1 MKILRASDY
10 RRMPWK
16 NGKGETI
23 EVAVYPENAGLDDF
37 EWRIS
42 MASVTTDGPFST
54 FPGIDRTLSVL
65 TGEGIELSVAGQPPV
80 TLTQSSA
87 PYSFP
92 ADQPTTGRLINGPIT
107 DLNVMTRRGAKSH
120 EVTRRVLEQG
130 DRIDVSEHGETMVL
144 VKTALLYEDQEGNK
158 RELGELDC
166 VQLKRGISSLT
177 LIEDTLVPVFSI
189 FLGDH

>member
-1 MKILRASDY
+1 MKILRARDY

-80 TLTQSSA
+80 TLTQNSA

-92 ADQPTTGRLINGPIT
+92 ADQPTTARLINGPIT
-107 DLNVMTRRGAKSH
+107 DLNVMTRRGVRSH
-120 EVTRRVLEQG
+120 EVTRRALKQG
-130 DRIDVSEHGETMVL
+130 ERIDVSEQGVTLILAKSAVLLEDEQGE
-144 VKTALLYEDQEGNK
+144 KI
-158 RELGELDC
+158 ELGELDC
-166 VQLKRGISSLT
+166 VLLEKVEVNLKAISYENTDIL
-177 LIEDTLVPVFSI
+177 LINIE
-189 FLGDH
+189 

>member
-1 MKILRASDY
+1 MKILRARDY

-42 MASVTTDGPFST
+42 MASVTTDGPFSS

-92 ADQPTTGRLINGPIT
+92 ADQPTTARLINGPIT
-107 DLNVMTRRGAKSH
+107 DLNVMTRRGVKSH
-120 EVTRRVLEQG
+120 EVTRRVLERG
-130 DRIDVSEHGETMVL
+130 ERIDVPKEGVTLILAKSAVL
-144 VKTALLYEDQEGNK
+144 LKNDQDEK
-158 RELGELDC
+158 IELGELDC
-166 VQLKRGISSLT
+166 LLQERVGGSWIPTSGAENGVF
-177 LIEDTLVPVFSI
+177 LIHVK
-189 FLGDH
+189 